1 MDFDFNSD
9 QEMLR
14 NESRKFLEKAC
25 NIEKVREVMEDKKG
39 FSPDLWQQVSELGW
53 PALIIPEEYGGI
65 GMTFIDLIVVMEE
78 MGRALFPSPFFFH
91 LMATFAVLEGGT
103 EEQKQKFLAE
113 IATGET
119 IATFAHAEP
128 GDCIDI
134 RAVQAEAQES
144 GDGFVLNGTKSY
156 VGFAHVA
163 NLIIAPFRT
172 GKGNGSEGI
181 TLFIIDSQTEGVN
194 IDPLRT
200 IDLTRKTC
208 QVTFH
213 NVKVGK
219 DQVLGEVGKGGPVL
233 REIIKKSTVALC
245 AEMIGG
251 SEAIHRM
258 AVEYAKIRMQFGV
271 PIGTFQGIKHP
282 LADVFVSIELAK
294 GLVYYA
300 ALAVQDNL
308 EDVDLAVS
316 MAKAAITDAYT
327 EASMNSILTHGG
339 VGYTWECDAHL
350 YLRRAKWSE
359 YSLGDADYH
368 RERIAQM
375 IGLENQ

>member
-39 FSPDLWQQVSELGW
+39 FSAELWQQVSELGW

-65 GMTFIDLIVVMEE
+65 GMSIIDLVVVMEE
-78 MGRALFPSPFFFH
+78 MGRALFPSPFFHH
-91 LMATFAVLEGGT
+91 LMATFALLEGGT
-103 EEQKQKFLAE
+103 EEQKQKYLAE

-119 IATFAHAEP
+119 IATFAHAELD
-128 GDCIDI
+128 DCIDI
-134 RAVQAEAQES
+134 HSVTAEAKES
-144 GDGFVLNGTKSY
+144 GDGFVLSGTKGY

-181 TLFIIDSQTEGVN
+181 TLFLVDPQTEGVE
-194 IDPLRT
+194 ISPLRG
-200 IDLTRKTC
+200 IDQTRKTC
-208 QVTFH
+208 QIEFKDA
-213 NVKVGK
+213 KVGK
-219 DQVLGEVGKGGPVL
+219 DGVLGEIGKGGAVL
-233 REIIKKSTVALC
+233 RELIKKSTVALC

-251 SEAIHRM
+251 AEAIHRM
-258 AVEYAKIRMQFGV
+258 AVEYAKIRVQFGV

-282 LADVFVSIELAK
+282 LADIFVNIELAK

-300 ALAVQDNL
+300 ALALQDNL

-316 MAKAAITDAYT
+316 MAKAAITDAYS

-359 YSLGDADYH
+359 YTLGDADYH
-368 RERIAQM
+368 RECVARM
-375 IGLENQ
+375 IGV